1 MAVSA
6 VSSGTTGGVQAAGQ
20 KLAANFDNFLKLLT
34 TQLQNQDPLAPMDAN
49 AFTSQLVQFA
59 SVEQAIKTNDQL
71 KELGGLIE
79 ASSTSSAMSMLG
91 REAVVATDRV
101 GLGSSG
107 DTTIRYRLSEAAGQ
121 ATASVIDSGGHI
133 VRTLPAG
140 TAAGENA
147 LRWDGLDAAG
157 NRMTAGTYQ
166 IHLDAS
172 RPDGTAVTV
181 EQYLAGTVEAIEP
194 EAGAVFLIVAGAK
207 VPFGDLRTVRAPTS
221 PAA

>member
-6 VSSGTTGGVQAAGQ
+6 VTSGGTGGVQAAGQ
-20 KLAANFDNFLKLLT
+20 SLAANFDNFLKLLT

-59 SVEQAIKTNDQL
+59 SVEQAIKTNDKL

-79 ASSTSSAMSMLG
+79 AGGTSSAMSMLG

-101 GLGSSG
+101 GLGPSG
-107 DTTIRYRLSEAAGQ
+107 NAAIRYRLPEAASH
-121 ATASVIDSGGHI
+121 ATATVIDTGGHV

-140 TAAGENA
+140 TAAGEN
-147 LRWDGLDAAG
+147 LLQWDGLDAAG
-157 NRMTAGTYQ
+157 NRLAAGTYQ
-166 IHLDAS
+166 VRVEAA
-172 RPDGTAVTV
+172 RADGNAVTA

-194 EAGAVFLIVAGAK
+194 ESGAVFLIVAGAK
-207 VPFGDLRTVRAPTS
+207 VPFSDLRTVRAPAS
-221 PAA
+221 AAA